1 MDRDTSYRTPLYEL
15 DLTGLA
21 DLCTN
26 VARNAS
32 ANNKQSDMA
41 HALRMEWVQLRLNTS
56 LDGAR
61 TEAENSLRKRMA
73 EFLAGVP
80 QWMREGL

>member
-32 ANNKQSDMA
+32 ADHRQSDAA
-41 HALRMEWVQLRLNTS
+41 HALRVEWVRLSINGT

-61 TEAENSLRKRMA
+61 TEAENSLTKRMA

-80 QWMREGL
+80 QWMREGP